1 MEKREWKKEN
11 GKKRMEN
18 VDENDIKRKCVTSKE
33 MNLENERFPI
43 KYKANYLNEFFVGV
57 DKDIVPTEAVIRTLM
72 ELDEMNILFV
82 GENGC
87 GKSTLLNIMIREY
100 YELKVGDSFPE
111 NNILYINNLK
121 EQGISFFRNEMR
133 SYSQS
138 RSTILG
144 KKKMIIIDDI
154 DCINEQSQQVF
165 RNHIDRYK
173 DSTHFI
179 SVCTNIH
186 KVIES
191 FQSRVHIIKIEQPT
205 KFQLL
210 TMYNKI
216 VDQEKF
222 VITDDATHFLLKYCK
237 RSFRD
242 LLNQLEKIYILQCP
256 INKEICMKLCSEL
269 NSQIFEEYFHLIR
282 NNLLHSAIQLIYKIY
297 DTGYSVVDIYDYL
310 FSFVKS
316 TNILMENE
324 KYLLIPL
331 FCSYITIFHRVHE
344 DPIELAIFTNRVYIV
359 LQK

>member
-1 MEKREWKKEN
+1 
-11 GKKRMEN
+11 
-18 VDENDIKRKCVTSKE
+18 
-33 MNLENERFPI
+33 MNIENERFPI
-43 KYKANYLNEFFVGV
+43 KYKANYLSEFFVGV
-57 DKDIVPTEAVIRTLM
+57 DKDIVPTETVIRTLM

-82 GENGC
+82 GEIGC
-87 GKSTLLNIMIREY
+87 GKSTILNIMIREY
-100 YELKVGDSFPE
+100 YGLTINDNFPE

-133 SYSQS
+133 TYSQS
-138 RSTILG
+138 RSTVLG
-144 KKKMIIIDDI
+144 KKKLIIIDDI

-191 FQSRVHIIKIEQPT
+191 FQSRVHIIKIDQPT

-216 VDQEKF
+216 VQQEKF
-222 VITDDATHFLLKYCK
+222 FITKEAGDFLLNYCK

-242 LLNQLEKIYILQCP
+242 LLNQLEKIYVLQR
-256 INKEICMKLCSEL
+256 EIDKDTCMKLCSEI
-269 NSQIFEEYFHLIR
+269 NDQIFIEYITLIR
-282 NNLLHSAIQLIYKIY
+282 NKCLHKAILLIYQIY

-310 FSFVKS
+310 FSFIKS
-316 TNILMENE
+316 TNILVEKE
-324 KYLLIPL
+324 KYLLVSL
-331 FCSYITIFHRVHE
+331 FCTYITIFYRIHE
-344 DPIELAIFTNRVYIV
+344 DPIELAIFTNRIYMILNNIV
-359 LQK
+359 T

>member
-1 MEKREWKKEN
+1 
-11 GKKRMEN
+11 
-18 VDENDIKRKCVTSKE
+18 

-43 KYKANYLNEFFVGV
+43 KYKANYLSEFFVGV
-57 DKDIVPTEAVIRTLM
+57 DKDVVPTESVIRTLM

-82 GENGC
+82 GEIGC

-100 YELKVGDSFPE
+100 YELQIGDSFPE

-133 SYSQS
+133 TYSQS
-138 RSTILG
+138 RSTVLG

-173 DSTHFI
+173 ESTHFI

-216 VDQEKF
+216 IQQEQF
-222 VITDDATHFLLKYCK
+222 NITEEAKHFLLNYCK

-242 LLNQLEKIYILQCP
+242 LLNQLEKIYILRR
-256 INKEICMKLCSEL
+256 EIDKDTCMRLCSEL
-269 NSQIFEEYFHLIR
+269 NSQIFNNYFQLIR
-282 NNLLHSAIQLIYKIY
+282 NKSLHEAIQLIYQIY

-316 TNILMENE
+316 TDILMENE
-324 KYLLIPL
+324 KYRLISL
-331 FCSYITIFHRVHE
+331 FCTYITIFYRIHE
-344 DPIELAIFTNRVYIV
+344 DPIELAIFTNRIYMI
-359 LQK
+359 LHNLDNNKTIT